1 MRRTSRYARNSAI
14 MRAQFRARNP
24 DGRRPR
30 SQARLRDRAVVEA
43 ELHATLIRHTEQL
56 TAAEDRANQIERSTE
71 DWSVERRQ
79 LQRTCKAL
87 QAAQNATRN
96 DVATARINERRRC
109 LKQLAQWG
117 GYRESA
123 GPRRGGPTASTLLD
137 EVERLSRQNEELL
150 LDNQSLRQR
159 LRDDEAATDAAAEDR
174 ALGDA
179 FLGRAAEHLR
189 RQGSSEELIAEAEL
203 LWSAGG
209 D

>member
-14 MRAQFRARNP
+14 MRAQFRARNS
-24 DGRRPR
+24 DGRPR

-79 LQRTCKAL
+79 LQRACKAL

-117 GYRESA
+117 GYREST
-123 GPRRGGPTASTLLD
+123 GPRRDGPTASTLLD

-159 LRDDEAATDAAAEDR
+159 LRDDEAASDAAAEDR

-179 FLGRAAEHLR
+179 FLGRAAEQLR

-203 LWSAGG
+203 LWGAER

>member
-1 MRRTSRYARNSAI
+1 
-14 MRAQFRARNP
+14 MRAQFGARNS

-179 FLGRAAEHLR
+179 FLGRAAEHLH
-189 RQGSSEELIAEAEL
+189 RQGSSEELLAEAEL
-203 LWSAGG
+203 LWSAGR

>member
-1 MRRTSRYARNSAI
+1 
-14 MRAQFRARNP
+14 MRAQFGVRNS
-24 DGRRPR
+24 DGRAPR

-159 LRDDEAATDAAAEDR
+159 LRDDEAASDAAAEDR

-189 RQGSSEELIAEAEL
+189 RQGSSEDLLAEAEV
-203 LWSAGG
+203 LWGAER

>member
-1 MRRTSRYARNSAI
+1 MRRTSQCAQFGNYARAI
-14 MRAQFRARNP
+14 RRAQFVTAAA
-24 DGRRPR
+24 R

-137 EVERLSRQNEELL
+137 EVAAERGAAPRQPEPPPAAARRRGGDGRRRRGPRARRRLPGPRRRAL
-150 LDNQSLRQR
+150 APPGLIGGFACRGGGLVGRRAR
-159 LRDDEAATDAAAEDR
+159 LRR
-174 ALGDA
+174 
-179 FLGRAAEHLR
+179 LR
-189 RQGSSEELIAEAEL
+189 
-203 LWSAGG
+203 
-209 D
+209 

>member
-1 MRRTSRYARNSAI
+1 MRRTSQCAQFGNYARAI
-14 MRAQFRARNP
+14 RRAQFVTAAA
-24 DGRRPR
+24 R

-189 RQGSSEELIAEAEL
+189 LQGTSDELLAEAEL
-203 LWSAGG
+203 LWGAER

>member
-1 MRRTSRYARNSAI
+1 MRRTSRCARNSAI
-14 MRAQFRARNP
+14 MRAQFGVRNS
-24 DGRRPR
+24 DGRAPR

-203 LWSAGG
+203 LWSAGR

>member
-1 MRRTSRYARNSAI
+1 MRRTSQCAQFGNYARAI
-14 MRAQFRARNP
+14 RRAQFVTAAA
-24 DGRRPR
+24 R

-159 LRDDEAATDAAAEDR
+159 LRDDEAASDAAAEDR

-189 RQGSSEELIAEAEL
+189 FQGSSEELLAEAEL
-203 LWSAGG
+203 LWGAGS

>member
-1 MRRTSRYARNSAI
+1 
-14 MRAQFRARNP
+14 MRAQFGARNS

-117 GYRESA
+117 GYREST
-123 GPRRGGPTASTLLD
+123 GPRRDGPTASTLLD

-150 LDNQSLRQR
+150 LDNQSLRR
-159 LRDDEAATDAAAEDR
+159 GCATTTASDAAAEDR

-179 FLGRAAEHLR
+179 SWVAPPSSCAARAHR
-189 RQGSSEELIAEAEL
+189 KLIAEAEL
-203 LWSAGG
+203 LWGASATEAVAAEA
-209 D
+209 

>member
-1 MRRTSRYARNSAI
+1 METPAPHTARRPTSARRTLRTSSSRASSYAAPDASLAQTVRELSA
-14 MRAQFRARNP
+14 AL
-24 DGRRPR
+24 
-30 SQARLRDRAVVEA
+30 RLRDQ
-43 ELHATLIRHTEQL
+43 QL
-56 TAAEDRANQIERSTE
+56 DRANQIERSTE

-123 GPRRGGPTASTLLD
+123 GPRRGGPTATTLLD

-159 LRDDEAATDAAAEDR
+159 LRDDEAATDAAAEER

-189 RQGSSEELIAEAEL
+189 FQGASEGLLAEAEV
-203 LWSAGG
+203 LWGAGC